1 MKFEIKH
8 PEYVNRTYRIPKE
21 LADRLS
27 QIAQQENI
35 SVNELVVQSCQF
47 ALENLK
53 KKVNNLPSLFLKF
66 NFIFSAISCGY
77 FISNLL
83 FFLRLNTSLLKEIP
97 LFLFPYNATL
107 LPDKTFHCIENG
119 CVSLHIRLLYH
130 PKITTDTAE
139 FK

>member
-21 LADRLS
+21 LADKLS

-53 KKVNNLPSLFLKF
+53 KRDYVTLWSAFY
-66 NFIFSAISCGY
+66 FSE
-77 FISNLL
+77 
-83 FFLRLNTSLLKEIP
+83 T
-97 LFLFPYNATL
+97 
-107 LPDKTFHCIENG
+107 
-119 CVSLHIRLLYH
+119 VS
-130 PKITTDTAE
+130 
-139 FK
+139 